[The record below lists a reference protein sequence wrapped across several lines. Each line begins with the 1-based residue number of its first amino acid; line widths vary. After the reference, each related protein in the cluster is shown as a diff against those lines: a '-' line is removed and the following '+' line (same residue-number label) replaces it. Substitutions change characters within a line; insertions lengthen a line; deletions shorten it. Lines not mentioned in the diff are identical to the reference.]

1 VKLSDIEFLSTK
13 TALFLGNHIMW
24 IQIAMKTAYPTFVLK
39 QASLVGLAVFMALC
53 VQKPKCISNKI
64 RFHKKGLYPRY
75 VQSDGD
81 V

>member
-1 VKLSDIEFLSTK
+1 MKLSDIEFLSTK

-24 IQIAMKTAYPTFVLK
+24 IQIAMKTAYLNFVLK
-39 QASLVGLAVFMALC
+39 QEIAVSLAVFMAFC
-53 VQKPKCISNKI
+53 VQKPKCISNEI
-64 RFHKKGLYPRY
+64 GFHKKGLYPRY